1 MLAGGTADIAG
12 FAGPAL
18 DLASLAAGRAI
29 VATRPGERA
38 DAVIAFAYGAV
49 RRTAGEPGE
58 RGKSGQPGKSDKH
71 DGDE

>member
-1 MLAGGTADIAG
+1 MLARGTADIAG
-12 FAGPAL
+12 LAGLAL
-18 DLASLAAGRAI
+18 DLAGLAAGRAI

-49 RRTAGEPGE
+49 RGTTGGPGE
-58 RGKSGQPGKSDKH
+58 RGKSGEPGKPDKQ